1 MDPPLTVLIQQGN
14 LSRSAQ
20 RVESNPRLT
29 GILNLSDESPMIST
43 DNTPDNAAY
52 VQHLQIVQSR
62 WNDALE
68 AAGFDAAL
76 VAAGHARPYFLDD
89 QTPVFRANPHLTQ
102 WFNDDNCEHSLLL
115 VAAGQRPRLFFYQPE
130 DYWHQAPQAPDR
142 LSPFMDLALYSDP
155 AKLEAAALSA
165 ARQINRVAYV
175 GEQIGESPGQGA
187 VGNLPVDNLNP
198 SQLLSHLSYQ
208 RAYKTKFEVACMRR
222 ATASAVDGHNAAREA
237 FSTGAAEF
245 EIQLRY
251 LEASAQTESDVPYGN
266 IIALNEH
273 ASVLHYQHYD
283 RVPPPAR
290 HSFLIDAGARHQ
302 CYASD
307 ITRTYCADS
316 GEPGSEIFAALI
328 ADLDAAQQELI
339 AGIQTGRGYLE
350 LHEEMHRRLGQIL
363 ANNKLVHCSA
373 QAAFDL
379 GITRSFLPHGLGH
392 LLGLQTHDVG
402 GHLISPAGG
411 QNPPPDEYSAL
422 RLTRPVETNQVFTIE
437 PGLYFIAQLLR
448 TLRAS
453 DQATEVNWDVV
464 EELMPF
470 GGIRIEDNVLITDA
484 GTQNLTREAF
494 ARLAAR

>member
-1 MDPPLTVLIQQGN
+1 M
-14 LSRSAQ
+14 S
-20 RVESNPRLT
+20 
-29 GILNLSDESPMIST
+29 ST

-52 VQHLQIVQSR
+52 VAHLQIIQSR

-76 VAAGHARPYFLDD
+76 VAAGHARPYFQDD
-89 QTPVFRANPHLTQ
+89 QAPVFRANPHLTQ

-115 VAAGQRPRLFFYQPE
+115 VATGQRPRLFFYQPE
-130 DYWHQAPQAPDR
+130 DYWHQPPQAPDR
-142 LSPFMDLALYSDP
+142 LSPFMDLQLYSDP
-155 AKLEAAALSA
+155 AKLESAALGA
-165 ARQINRVAYV
+165 AREINRVAYV
-175 GEQIGESPGQGA
+175 GEQIGENQVEGA
-187 VGNLPVDNLNP
+187 VANLPVDKLNP

-208 RAYKTKFEVACMRR
+208 RAYKTEFEVACMRQ
-222 ATASAVDGHNAAREA
+222 ATAVAVVGHNAAREA
-237 FSTGAAEF
+237 FANGAAEF

-251 LEASAQTESDVPYGN
+251 LEASGQTQSDVPYGN

-283 RVPPPAR
+283 RDPPPTH

-307 ITRTYCADS
+307 ITRSYCAER
-316 GEPGSEIFAALI
+316 GERGSETFAALI
-328 ADLDAAQQELI
+328 ADLDTAQQELI
-339 AGIQTGRGYLE
+339 AGIETGRGYLE
-350 LHEEMHRRLGQIL
+350 LHEEMHRRLGQVL

-373 QAAFDL
+373 EAAFDL

-402 GHLISPAGG
+402 GHLTSPAGG
-411 QNPPPDEYSAL
+411 QNPPPDEYSSL

-437 PGLYFIAQLLR
+437 PGLYFIPQLLR
-448 TLRAS
+448 SARESSHA
-453 DQATEVNWDVV
+453 AEVNWVIV

-484 GTQNLTREAF
+484 GTENLTRDAF
-494 ARLAAR
+494 ARLTTG

>member
-1 MDPPLTVLIQQGN
+1 M
-14 LSRSAQ
+14 S
-20 RVESNPRLT
+20 
-29 GILNLSDESPMIST
+29 ST

-68 AAGFDAAL
+68 ATGFDAAL

-89 QTPVFRANPHLTQ
+89 QAPVFRANPHLTQ

-142 LSPFMDLALYSDP
+142 LSPFMDLQLYGDP
-155 AKLEAAALSA
+155 AKLESAALDA
-165 ARQINRVAYV
+165 ARRINRVAYV
-175 GEQIGESPGQGA
+175 GEQIGDNSGA
-187 VGNLPVDNLNP
+187 GGVGNLPVDTVNP
-198 SQLLSHLSYQ
+198 SQLISHLSYQ
-208 RAYKTKFEVACMRR
+208 RAYKTEFEVACMRR
-222 ATASAVDGHNAAREA
+222 ATASAVHGHHAARDAFEA
-237 FSTGAAEF
+237 GAGEF
-245 EIQLRY
+245 EIQFRY
-251 LEASAQTESDVPYGN
+251 LQASGQTEGEVPYGN

-273 ASVLHYQHYD
+273 ASILHYQHYD
-283 RVPPPAR
+283 RDPPPTR

-307 ITRTYCADS
+307 ITRTYCADG
-316 GEPGSEIFAALI
+316 GEPGSETFAALI

-339 AGIQTGRGYLE
+339 AGIVTGRGYLE

-363 ANNKLVHCSA
+363 VNNKLVHCSA

-402 GHLISPAGG
+402 GHLTSPGG
-411 QNPPPDEYSAL
+411 GHNPPPDEYSAL

-448 TLRAS
+448 TLRES
-453 DQATEVNWDVV
+453 DQAAEVNWGSV

-470 GGIRIEDNVLITDA
+470 GGIRIEDNVLITEA
-484 GTQNLTREAF
+484 GTENLTREAF